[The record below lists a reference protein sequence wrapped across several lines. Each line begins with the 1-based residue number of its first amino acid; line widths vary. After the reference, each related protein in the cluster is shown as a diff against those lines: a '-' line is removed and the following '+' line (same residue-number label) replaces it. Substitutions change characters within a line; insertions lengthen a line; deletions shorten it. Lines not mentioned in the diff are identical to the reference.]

1 MNKLSILLVLI
12 FFSFMAKSQI
22 LIDNNL
28 PNNSATYLVDNVLL
42 GGGIVG
48 SNHSFIGDPNQIG
61 FFNGVNSNLAIDS
74 GIVLSSGNI
83 LELVGPNSSGSTST
97 PFSGAGDPTL
107 DLVVGPVDYTNDA
120 AVLEFDFIPTSD
132 VISFKYVFGSE
143 EYLEFVTSFNDAF
156 GFFLSG
162 PNPSGGNYVDQN
174 LAIVPGTVNTPV
186 SIFNVNNISNST
198 YYVDNG
204 TGATAPQNS
213 DPTVIQFDGFTTPL
227 TATAAVICGDTY
239 HIKIVVADVNDFAY
253 DSGVFLEAGSFY
265 SPPLSII
272 DDLGIDSTVMSI
284 PCNSIVTLTAS
295 GGLGATYQWFDSTSL
310 VISTNSSITVGEG
323 IYVVS
328 ADISGC
334 AVLSDTLRVIEGDFP
349 NVDLGDD
356 TIIACNSSYLLIPSV
371 LGGTAPYVYSWSNG
385 SSLSSQTLGEGNYD
399 LIITD
404 LFGCGDTSSI
414 SITYDP
420 PPVLDLGLDYAIE
433 CNTTTT
439 LIPNIAGGTLPYSY
453 TWNDGSINASLDVSE
468 GNFSLT
474 ITDFWNCSDS
484 DGIVITEDNP
494 GTITLSGG
502 GKICDNGI
510 NTVDVNFNF
519 NGLLPWNLEFT
530 NGISNQTIQ
539 GITSSNY
546 LVTTSNEGVYDI
558 VVASDIND
566 CLANIV
572 GNAEVIVYPLPIANL
587 SPAESFIYEGETIKL
602 EVGDYAMYHWYNAE
616 GLDLDTLS
624 TLTVSDSGTFY
635 VWVTD
640 VNGCEDMSNVAVVN
654 TQPRTNLFIP
664 NTFTPNGDDHN
675 ELFLILGNN
684 FKTFNIQIFNRW
696 GELMFISESS
706 DKSWDGTFDNKKVQ
720 EGAYYYN
727 VKVLGN
733 DNIIVELSGTVSIIY

>member
-227 TATAAVICGDTY
+227 TATADVNCGDIY

-265 SPPLSII
+265 SPPLSIV

>member
-1 MNKLSILLVLI
+1 MSKLNLFIVLLFSSLLV
-12 FFSFMAKSQI
+12 KSQI
-22 LIDNNL
+22 VIDNNI
-28 PNNSATYLVDNVLL
+28 PYNTATYLVDNVLL

-97 PFSGAGDPTL
+97 SFAGMGDPTL
-107 DLVVGPVDYTNDA
+107 DLVVGPIDFTNDA
-120 AVLEFDFIPTSD
+120 AVLEFDFVPTSD

-162 PNPSGGNYVDQN
+162 PNPSGGNYIDQN
-174 LAIVPGTVNTPV
+174 LAIVPGTLNTPV
-186 SIFNVNNISNST
+186 SIFNVNNISNSNF
-198 YYVDNG
+198 YVDNG
-204 TGATAPQNS
+204 TGVTAPQNS
-213 DPTVIQFDGFTTPL
+213 DPTVIQFDGFTSPL

-265 SPPLSII
+265 SPPLSIV

-334 AVLSDTLRVIEGDFP
+334 AVLSDTLRVIEGDYP
-349 NVDLGDD
+349 TVDLGVD
-356 TIIACNSSYLLIPSV
+356 TIIACNSSFLLIPNV
-371 LGGTAPYVYSWSNG
+371 LGGTAPYIYSWSNG
-385 SSLSSQTLGEGNYD
+385 STLSSQTLGEGAYD
-399 LIITD
+399 LIISD

-414 SITYDP
+414 LITYDP
-420 PPVLDLGLDYAIE
+420 PPVVDLGSDYNIE

-439 LIPNIAGGTLPYSY
+439 IIPNIVGGTQPYSY
-453 TWNDGSINASLDVSE
+453 SWNDGSINPSLDVSE
-468 GNFSLT
+468 GNYSLT

-484 DGIVITEDNP
+484 DNILISEDIQ
-494 GTITLSGG
+494 GSVTLSGG
-502 GKICDNGI
+502 GKICDNGT
-510 NTVDVNFNF
+510 NTVDLNFNF
-519 NGLLPWNLEFT
+519 NGLLPWDLEFT
-530 NGISNQTIQ
+530 NGLSNQTIQ

-546 LVTTSNEGVYDI
+546 LLTTSNEGIYDVI
-558 VVASDIND
+558 AASDVND
-566 CLANIV
+566 CSANII
-572 GNAEVIVYPLPIANL
+572 GTAEVIVYPLPIANL
-587 SPAESFIYEGETIKL
+587 SPNESFIYEGETIEL
-602 EVGDYAMYHWYNAE
+602 EVGDYAMYQWYNTE
-616 GLDLDTLS
+616 GLELDTLS
-624 TLTVSDSGTFY
+624 TLIVSDSGTYY

-640 VNGCEDMSNVAVVN
+640 VNGCEDMSNFVIVN
-654 TQPRTNLFIP
+654 TQPNTNLFIP
-664 NTFTPNGDDHN
+664 NAFTPNGDDHN
-675 ELFLILGNN
+675 ELFLIRG
-684 FKTFNIQIFNRW
+684 FNIKIFNIHIFNRW
-696 GELMFISESS
+696 GELMFMSESI

-720 EGAYYYN
+720 EGTYYYN
-727 VKVLGN
+727 VKSLGE
-733 DNIIVELSGTVSIIY
+733 DNINIELSGTVNIIY

>member
-1 MNKLSILLVLI
+1 MSKLNLFIVLLFSSLLV
-12 FFSFMAKSQI
+12 KSQI
-22 LIDNNL
+22 VIDNNI
-28 PNNSATYLVDNVLL
+28 PYNTATYLVDNVLL

-97 PFSGAGDPTL
+97 SFAGMGDPTL
-107 DLVVGPVDYTNDA
+107 DLVVGPIDFTNDA
-120 AVLEFDFIPTSD
+120 AVLEFDFVPTSD

-162 PNPSGGNYVDQN
+162 PNPSGGNYIDQN
-174 LAIVPGTVNTPV
+174 LAIVPGTLNTPV
-186 SIFNVNNISNST
+186 SIFNVNNISNSNF
-198 YYVDNG
+198 YVDNG
-204 TGATAPQNS
+204 TGVTAPQNS
-213 DPTVIQFDGFTTPL
+213 DPTVIQFDGFTSPL

-265 SPPLSII
+265 SPPLSIV

-334 AVLSDTLRVIEGDFP
+334 AVLSDTLRVIEGDYP
-349 NVDLGDD
+349 TVDLGVD
-356 TIIACNSSYLLIPSV
+356 TIIACNSSFLLIPNV
-371 LGGTAPYVYSWSNG
+371 LGGTAPYIYSWSNG
-385 SSLSSQTLGEGNYD
+385 STLSSQTLGEGAYD
-399 LIITD
+399 LIISD

-414 SITYDP
+414 LITYDP
-420 PPVLDLGLDYAIE
+420 PPVVDLGSDYNIE

-439 LIPNIAGGTLPYSY
+439 IIPNIVGGTQPYSY
-453 TWNDGSINASLDVSE
+453 SWNDGSINPSLDVSE
-468 GNFSLT
+468 GNYSLT

-484 DGIVITEDNP
+484 DNILISEDIQ
-494 GTITLSGG
+494 GSVTLSGG
-502 GKICDNGI
+502 GKICDNGT
-510 NTVDVNFNF
+510 NTVDLDFNF
-519 NGLLPWNLEFT
+519 NGLLPWDLEFT
-530 NGISNQTIQ
+530 NGLSNQTIQ

-546 LVTTSNEGVYDI
+546 LLTTSNEGIYDVI
-558 VVASDIND
+558 AASDVND
-566 CLANIV
+566 CSANII
-572 GNAEVIVYPLPIANL
+572 GTAEVIVYPLPIANL
-587 SPAESFIYEGETIKL
+587 SPNESFIYEGETIEL
-602 EVGDYAMYHWYNAE
+602 EVGDYAMYQWYNTE
-616 GLDLDTLS
+616 GLELDTLS
-624 TLTVSDSGTFY
+624 TLIVSDSGTYY

-640 VNGCEDMSNVAVVN
+640 VNGCEDMSNFVIVN
-654 TQPRTNLFIP
+654 TQPNTNLFIP
-664 NTFTPNGDDHN
+664 NAFTPNGDDHN
-675 ELFLILGNN
+675 ELFLIRG
-684 FKTFNIQIFNRW
+684 FNIKIFNIHIFNRW
-696 GELMFISESS
+696 GELMFMSESI

-720 EGAYYYN
+720 EGTYYYN
-727 VKVLGN
+727 VKSLGE
-733 DNIIVELSGTVSIIY
+733 DNINIELSGTVNIIY